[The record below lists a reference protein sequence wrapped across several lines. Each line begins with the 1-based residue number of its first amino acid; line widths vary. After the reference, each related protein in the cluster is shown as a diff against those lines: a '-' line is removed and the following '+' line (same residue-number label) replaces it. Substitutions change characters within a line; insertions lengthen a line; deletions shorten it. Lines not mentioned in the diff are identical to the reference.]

1 MKTGTTLF
9 FYCLYKNVKTISLSF
24 LKRRKNKKRH
34 KTIVKMYKKV
44 NLKRGIGGK
53 MMLILVLALSL
64 LLVKYFLFFDA
75 IVEESKELNKIEAE
89 SF

>member
-1 MKTGTTLF
+1 
-9 FYCLYKNVKTISLSF
+9 
-24 LKRRKNKKRH
+24 
-34 KTIVKMYKKV
+34 
-44 NLKRGIGGK
+44 
-53 MMLILVLALSL
+53 MLIFVILLSL

>member
-53 MMLILVLALSL
+53 IYVNLCYSFKLVTSEVFLI
-64 LLVKYFLFFDA
+64 F
-75 IVEESKELNKIEAE
+75 
-89 SF
+89 

>member
-1 MKTGTTLF
+1 M
-9 FYCLYKNVKTISLSF
+9 SF

-53 MMLILVLALSL
+53 IMLIFVILLSL
-64 LLVKYFLFFDA
+64 LLVKYFLFFDTL
-75 IVEESKELNKIEAE
+75 VEESKKLNEIEAE